1 MTREINKVSILI
13 IVIFL
18 ILILFIKSYYFSRP
32 NYSFRIYYNKINSSI
47 INDMGNYD
55 INIVEASFFT
65 KEDVDIIHS
74 KNSKVIGYL
83 ALIEIGSWD
92 LTLNQKL
99 KDEDF
104 LKDSNNKRL
113 MNLSENNYLGN
124 LYSDNFK
131 NALLDI
137 LKTRIIDKNMDGV
150 FFDTLDWIDYYK
162 NDTTIYNQLITGY
175 KDFIKQV
182 KELYPE
188 LMIIQNRSFTS
199 YNNFSKKYV
208 DGLLW
213 ENFNSPYIENDETEI
228 KMLKS
233 IKRNSFLYK
242 TNIFVLSFI
251 NEDINRE
258 LSKKLKWNFLF
269 SQMEKRYSN
278 WNVETR

>member
-83 ALIEIGSWD
+83 SLIEIGSWD

-124 LYSDNFK
+124 LFSDNFK

-175 KDFIKQV
+175 KDFINQV
-182 KELYPE
+182 KELYPK

-278 WNVETR
+278 WNVENR

>member
-13 IVIFL
+13 IVMFL
-18 ILILFIKSYYFSRP
+18 ILILFIKGYYFSRP

-47 INDMGNYD
+47 LDEMGNYD

-83 ALIEIGSWD
+83 SLIEIGSWD

-124 LYSDNFK
+124 LFSDNFK

-233 IKRNSFLYK
+233 IKRNSFIYK

-258 LSKKLKWNFLF
+258 LSKKLRWNFLF

>member
-83 ALIEIGSWD
+83 SLIEIGSWD

-175 KDFIKQV
+175 KDFIKEV
-182 KELYPE
+182 KELYPK

-213 ENFNSPYIENDETEI
+213 ENFNSPYIENDKTEI
-228 KMLKS
+228 KLLKS

>member
-47 INDMGNYD
+47 LDEMGNYD

-83 ALIEIGSWD
+83 SLIEIGSWD
-92 LTLNQKL
+92 LTLNQKI

-124 LYSDNFK
+124 LFSDNFK

>member
-1 MTREINKVSILI
+1 MTRKINKVSILI

-83 ALIEIGSWD
+83 SLIEIGSWD

-124 LYSDNFK
+124 LFSDNFK

-182 KELYPE
+182 KELYPK

-242 TNIFVLSFI
+242 TKIFVLSFI

-258 LSKKLKWNFLF
+258 LSKKLRWNFLF

>member
-1 MTREINKVSILI
+1 MTREIDKVSILI
-13 IVIFL
+13 IFIFL
-18 ILILFIKSYYFSRP
+18 IIILFIKSYYFSMP
-32 NYSFRIYYNKINSSI
+32 NYSFRIYYDKINSSI
-47 INDMGNYD
+47 INDMKNYD

-65 KEDVDIIHS
+65 KEDVNIIHYN
-74 KNSKVIGYL
+74 NSKVIGYL
-83 ALIEIGSWD
+83 SLIEIGSWD
-92 LTLNQKL
+92 STLNQKL
-99 KDEDF
+99 KDNDF

-113 MNLSENNYLGN
+113 MNLSENNYLGD
-124 LYSDNFK
+124 LSSSNFK
-131 NALLDI
+131 SALLDI

-162 NDTTIYNQLITGY
+162 NDTAIYNQLITGY
-175 KDFIKQV
+175 KDFIKEV
-182 KELYPE
+182 KNLYPK

-199 YNNFSKKYV
+199 YNDFSKKYV

-213 ENFNSPYIENDETEI
+213 ENFNSPYIEDDKTDI
-228 KMLKS
+228 KLLKT

-269 SQMEKRYSN
+269 SQMENRYSN

>member
-1 MTREINKVSILI
+1 
-13 IVIFL
+13 
-18 ILILFIKSYYFSRP
+18 
-32 NYSFRIYYNKINSSI
+32 
-47 INDMGNYD
+47 MGNYD

-83 ALIEIGSWD
+83 SLIEIGSWD

-175 KDFIKQV
+175 KDFIKEV
-182 KELYPE
+182 KELYPK

-213 ENFNSPYIENDETEI
+213 ENFNSPYIENDKTEI
-228 KMLKS
+228 KLLKS

>member
-1 MTREINKVSILI
+1 MTRETNKVSILI

-18 ILILFIKSYYFSRP
+18 ILILIIKSYYFSRP

-83 ALIEIGSWD
+83 SLIEIGSWD

-124 LYSDNFK
+124 LFSDNFK

-182 KELYPE
+182 KELYPK

-278 WNVETR
+278 WDVETR

>member
-13 IVIFL
+13 IFIFL
-18 ILILFIKSYYFSRP
+18 IIILFIKSYYFSMP
-32 NYSFRIYYNKINSSI
+32 NYSFRIYYDKINSSI
-47 INDMGNYD
+47 INDMNNYD

-65 KEDVDIIHS
+65 KEDVNIIHS
-74 KNSKVIGYL
+74 NNSKVIGYL
-83 ALIEIGSWD
+83 SLIEIGSWD
-92 LTLNQKL
+92 STLNQKL
-99 KDEDF
+99 KDNDF

-113 MNLSENNYLGN
+113 MNLSENNYLGD
-124 LYSDNFK
+124 LSSSNFK
-131 NALLDI
+131 SALLDI

-162 NDTTIYNQLITGY
+162 NDTAIYNQLITGY
-175 KDFIKQV
+175 KDFIKEV
-182 KELYPE
+182 KNLYPK

-199 YNNFSKKYV
+199 YNDFSKKYV

-213 ENFNSPYIENDETEI
+213 ENFNSPYIEDDKTDI
-228 KMLKS
+228 KLLKT

-269 SQMEKRYSN
+269 SQMENRYSN